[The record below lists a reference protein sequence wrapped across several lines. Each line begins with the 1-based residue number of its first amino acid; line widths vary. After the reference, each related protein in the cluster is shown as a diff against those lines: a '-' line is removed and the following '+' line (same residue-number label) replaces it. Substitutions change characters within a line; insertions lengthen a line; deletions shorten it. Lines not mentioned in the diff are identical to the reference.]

1 MSLDLV
7 PVLFKRHFAQYDVG
21 DVAGFPQSRAQ
32 ALVKSGVA
40 EPYAKPV
47 VASEP
52 VATGKGGKVTKQA
65 DEKSQF

>member
-1 MSLDLV
+1 MSFDLV

-21 DVAGFPQSRAQ
+21 DVAGFPKERAE

-40 EPYAKPV
+40 EPYAKP
-47 VASEP
+47 APEP
-52 VATGKGGKVTKQA
+52 VGKGGKVTKQA